1 MPNPTSG
8 KLIYSAWPEI
18 PHDATDT
25 VETLFKHI
33 DNKRK
38 QSNLPPSIR
47 DEDTLWDDID
57 GLLTEVIRQPIPY
70 GIETTERDHLRDDDK
85 YRMDVMIGLR
95 VRASRFFP
103 LSRLLYLVNGLE
115 DIHCMG
121 WNDWCITAQNR
132 VIALTEEGNPFHN
145 DNQVEMFFREDILT
159 LYGISGNTQ
168 LNSANPVAEVTL
180 GGGRRLEVAIEP
192 AISGKSKIYAALR
205 VPGAIGIRSLDD
217 YVSRGMMQQGIAD
230 FLTACM
236 AARANIVIAGGTASG
251 KTTLMRVLA
260 GLIPENEIVVV
271 IEDSAEL
278 RLDEDRGD
286 GEVDPKTGLVFLNP
300 WARLVIPLVAVPPS
314 IDYKGIDLRDH
325 TKTSLRFRPRR
336 ILLGETRGA
345 EAADVMVAMSTG
357 HDGGM
362 LTVHADNARDA
373 VEQLVTYVAEAAR
386 YNGNFEQATIA
397 VHRAID
403 LVVHL
408 EQAEGGIRRVSGIA
422 GVGRAPGHIQD
433 IYGDDSFSDT
443 FKRLIPNVADLPDR
457 LQRRLRKQFP
467 DGSLPS
473 V

>member
-1 MPNPTSG
+1 MSQPKPG
-8 KLIYSAWPEI
+8 QLIYSPWPEI
-18 PHDATDT
+18 HRDVADT
-25 VETLFKHI
+25 VEVLFRHI
-33 DNKRK
+33 DNNRK
-38 QSNLPPSIR
+38 KNNLPASIR

-57 GLLTEVIRQPIPY
+57 GLINEVVAHPVPY
-70 GIETTERDHLRDDDK
+70 GIEATERDHLRDDEK
-85 YRMDVMIGLR
+85 YRTNVMIGLR
-95 VRASRFFP
+95 VRASRFYP

-121 WNDWCITAQNR
+121 WNDWTITAQNR
-132 VIALTEEGNPFHN
+132 VIALTEEGSPFRN
-145 DNQVEMFFREDILT
+145 DADVELFFREDILT

-168 LNSANPVAEVTL
+168 LNPANPVAEVTL

-192 AISGKSKIYAALR
+192 AVSGKSKIYAALR

-217 YVSRGMMQQGIAD
+217 YVARGIMQQGIAT
-230 FLTACM
+230 FLAACM

-260 GLIPENEIVVV
+260 SYIPENEIVVV

-286 GEVDPKTGLVFLNP
+286 GEVDPKTGLVFVNP
-300 WARLVIPLVAVPPS
+300 WVRLVIPLVAVPDAL
-314 IDYKGIDLRDH
+314 DYKGITLRDH

-362 LTVHADNARDA
+362 LTVHADNAEDA
-373 VEQLVTYVAEAAR
+373 IEQLVTYVAEAPR
-386 YNGNFEQATIA
+386 YNGNFEQAKIS

-403 LVVHL
+403 IVVHL
-408 EQAEGGIRRVSGIA
+408 EQAEGGIRRVSGIV
-422 GVGRAPGHIQD
+422 GVGRAPGHQVV
-433 IYGDDSFSDT
+433 IYGEDGFNNV
-443 FKRLIPNVADLPDR
+443 FKRLVPDVTALPDR
-457 LQRRLRKQFP
+457 LQRRLKKQFP
-467 DGSLPS
+467 SGELPPL
-473 V
+473 

>member
-1 MPNPTSG
+1 MNAKPG
-8 KLIYSAWPEI
+8 QLIYSAWPEI
-18 PHDATDT
+18 THDAADT

-33 DNKRK
+33 DNNRK
-38 QSNLPPSIR
+38 KANLPASIR

-57 GLLTEVIRQPIPY
+57 GLVAEVIRQPIPY
-70 GIETTERDHLRDDDK
+70 GVEATERDHLRDDEG
-85 YRMDVMIGLR
+85 YRTNVMIGLR
-95 VRASRFFP
+95 VRASRFYP

-121 WNDWCITAQNR
+121 WNDWSITAQNR
-132 VIALTEEGNPFHN
+132 VIALTEEGNPFRS
-145 DNQVEMFFREDILT
+145 DADVEQFFREDILT

-192 AISGKSKIYAALR
+192 AVSGKSKIYAAMR
-205 VPGAIGIRSLDD
+205 VPGAVYLRGLGD
-217 YVSRGMMQQGIAD
+217 YVSRGIMQQGIAD
-230 FLTACM
+230 FLAACM
-236 AARANIVIAGGTASG
+236 SARANILIAGGTASG

-260 GLIPENEIVVV
+260 SLIPENEIVVC

-286 GEVDPKTGLVFLNP
+286 GAVDPKTGLVYVNP
-300 WARLVIPLVAVPPS
+300 WVRLVIPLVAVPPS
-314 IDYKGIDLRDH
+314 IEYKGIDLRDH

-357 HDGGM
+357 HDGGL
-362 LTVHADNARDA
+362 LTVHADDARDA
-373 VEQLVTYVAEAAR
+373 VEQLVTYVAEAPR
-386 YNGNFEQATIA
+386 YNGNFEQAKIA

-403 LVVHL
+403 VVVHL
-408 EQAEGGIRRVSGIA
+408 EQAEGGMRRVSGIV
-422 GVGRAPGHIQD
+422 GVGRNTDHIVD
-433 IYGDDSFSDT
+433 IYGADPYTGNFR
-443 FKRLIPNVADLPDR
+443 RLAPDLTGLPER

-467 DGSLPS
+467 DGNLPAL
-473 V
+473 